1 MTTEKFAN
9 DCKLVDGNKIVR
21 GHKTEY
27 VLEPFLVAELEKIKF
42 LSMHIAL
49 SEEQADVLL
58 DCLIDEHFAFGG
70 DMKGFEDFVENIG
83 FFMDYYLERLA
94 YRTQATDKESA
105 PEKDNLNENKY
116 PLFDDGDL
124 PF

>member
-1 MTTEKFAN
+1 MEKFAY
-9 DCKLVDGNKIVR
+9 DYQLIDGDKIVR

-42 LSMHIAL
+42 LSMHISL

-58 DCLIDEHFAFGG
+58 DCLADEHFAFGG

-94 YRTQATDKESA
+94 YKVQATDKENA

-116 PLFDDGDL
+116 PLFNDGDL